1 MQFAFDIETLG
12 IESNSIVLSAA
23 IIYFDL
29 DERPTLNELIDRAL
43 FVKFDAV
50 EQKKAGR
57 LITPSTLTWWKEQHE
72 YIRKL
77 SFVPRDD
84 DYSMADGIE
93 ELRKYVTKYGNGKG
107 DMMWARGGLDQMAI
121 ESLEQE
127 TQLLLKALA
136 EYRVEFVKTNYLGK
150 LAPYNHI
157 QTQDSI
163 PFLWSIYHDIL
174 EEQARTL
181 ANEINHFCIS
191 LTQLNA

>member
-1 MQFAFDIETLG
+1 
-12 IESNSIVLSAA
+12 
-23 IIYFDL
+23 
-29 DERPTLNELIDRAL
+29 
-43 FVKFDAV
+43 
-50 EQKKAGR
+50 
-57 LITPSTLTWWKEQHE
+57 
-72 YIRKL
+72 
-77 SFVPRDD
+77 
-84 DYSMADGIE
+84 
-93 ELRKYVTKYGNGKG
+93 
-107 DMMWARGGLDQMAI
+107 MAI